1 MKTRAIFILG
11 ISMLL
16 GWLGVAT
23 AGVVLVTPLLHFDP
37 NRQDPL
43 CMALNVSN
51 GPVDVSLRILGSAGQ
66 PQGGTLREPALPPR
80 HMADIGVSLVV
91 VTDSFASCEVTSQA
105 AKEGDLL
112 VTLCSTDIPNN
123 RACVVAVTAQ

>member
-1 MKTRAIFILG
+1 MKTRALFILG
-11 ISMLL
+11 FIMTL

-23 AGVVLVTPLLHFDP
+23 ADVVIVSPLLHFDP

-51 GPVDVSLRILGSAGQ
+51 RPVDVSLRILDSVGQ
-66 PQGGTLREPALPPR
+66 PQGATLTEPALPPR

-105 AKEGDLL
+105 AKRGDIL

-123 RACVVAVTAQ
+123 RACVVAVTAE